1 MTVAETEYAVV
12 VCGMLSAFRGA
23 INPAAL
29 RGDYFHLMLQPMLGC

>member
-1 MTVAETEYAVV
+1 MTVAETEDAVV
-12 VCGMLSAFRGA
+12 VRGMLSAFLGA